1 MRRNKLI
8 ALLLSLPLLFTA
20 AVSARAES
28 YQTYTV
34 AQVQSLCDGIVAYNG
49 YSSNQSFAD
58 GYLPDNAGVLY
69 EGMPVRLF

>member
-58 GYLPDNAGVLY
+58 GYLPDNAGVTA
-69 EGMPVRLF
+69 EF